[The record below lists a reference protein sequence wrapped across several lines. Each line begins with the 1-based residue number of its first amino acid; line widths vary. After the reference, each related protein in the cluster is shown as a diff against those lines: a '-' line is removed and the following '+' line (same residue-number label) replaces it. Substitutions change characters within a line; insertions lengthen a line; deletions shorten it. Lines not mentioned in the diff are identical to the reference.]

1 MVELGYALSSEEHAP
16 NDLVQLARRAEEIGF
31 EFALISDHYHPWT
44 DQQGHAPFIWSVL
57 GGIAQVTQR
66 ILVGTGVTCP
76 IMRYHPALVAQM
88 AGTAGAMLPGRF
100 FLGLGSGE
108 ALNEHIYGDH
118 WPPADVRLEMLE
130 EAVGIIRLLWH
141 GEESS
146 YWGEYFTVENACIHT
161 LPETA
166 IPIYVA
172 ASGLNAAEL
181 AGEIADG
188 LITTKADAEV
198 VRRFDE
204 GGGSG
209 KPRIGQVK
217 VCWAESV
224 DEALETA
231 FMYWPVALIPGPL
244 HADLPTTSH
253 FEETASLLRKEDIAS
268 QIVLGKD
275 VERYLEK
282 IQQMEAAGM
291 DHIYLHQIG
300 PDQEGFF
307 QFAQKEILPRF
318 RNEA

>member
-16 NDLVQLARRAEEIGF
+16 NDLVRYARRAEEVGF

-76 IMRYHPALVAQM
+76 TMRYHPALVAQM
-88 AGTAGAMLPGRF
+88 AGTAAAMMPGRF

-108 ALNEHIYGDH
+108 ALNEHIYGQH

-130 EAVGIIRLLWH
+130 EAVRIIRLLWN

-146 YWGEYFTVENACIHT
+146 YWGEYFSVENACIHT
-161 LPETA
+161 LPENA
-166 IPIYVA
+166 IPIYIA

-181 AGEIADG
+181 VGEIGDG
-188 LITTKADAEV
+188 LISTKADAEV
-198 VRRFDE
+198 VRRFE
-204 GGGSG
+204 ESGGSG
-209 KPRIGQVK
+209 KPRIGQIK
-217 VCWAESV
+217 VCWAE
-224 DEALETA
+224 DEAEAMDTA
-231 FMYWPVALIPGPL
+231 FMYWPIALIPGSL
-244 HADLPTTSH
+244 HADLPTPAH
-253 FEETASLLRKEDIAS
+253 FEETVSLMRKEDIAS
-268 QIVLGKD
+268 QIVLGNT

-282 IQQMEAAGM
+282 IQQMEEAGF

-307 QFAQKEILPRF
+307 RFAQKEILPRF
-318 RNEA
+318 SDG